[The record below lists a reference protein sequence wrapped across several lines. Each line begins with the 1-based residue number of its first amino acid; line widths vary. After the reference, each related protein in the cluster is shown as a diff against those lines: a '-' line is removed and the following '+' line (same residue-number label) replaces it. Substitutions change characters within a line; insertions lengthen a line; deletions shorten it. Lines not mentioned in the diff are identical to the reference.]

1 MSVRTKE
8 QKKIDDLLYI
18 MLRLSERIVN
28 EIAEI
33 NRGRGN
39 SSEDI
44 FDGLTYI
51 LEDRFKFMINEEN
64 GRR

>member
-18 MLRLSERIVN
+18 MLRLNERIVN

-39 SSEDI
+39 SAEDI

-51 LEDRFKFMINEEN
+51 LEDRFRFMTNEEN

>member
-18 MLRLSERIVN
+18 MLRLNERIVS

-39 SSEDI
+39 SAEDI
-44 FDGLTYI
+44 FDGLKYI

-64 GRR
+64 GQK